1 MVCGL
6 HLKSENN
13 LNVILYVCEDLM
25 PTFLSNLQK
34 GYFLVFFLFSILL
47 VVLMSIVLFFL
58 WEKYRKVW
66 RETKKGKISGVV

>member
-13 LNVILYVCEDLM
+13 LNVTLYVCEDLM

-66 RETKKGKISGVV
+66 RETKKGKISGAV

>member
-13 LNVILYVCEDLM
+13 LNVTLYVCEDLM

-66 RETKKGKISGVV
+66 RETKNGKISGAV